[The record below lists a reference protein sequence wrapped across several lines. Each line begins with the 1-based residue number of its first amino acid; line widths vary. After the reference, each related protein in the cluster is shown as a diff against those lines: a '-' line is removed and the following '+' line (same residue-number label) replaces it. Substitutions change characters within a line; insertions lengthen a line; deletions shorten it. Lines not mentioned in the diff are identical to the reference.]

1 LEKDNLTR
9 SEAQERAALV
19 QDVEYD
25 VTLDLMPER
34 GFVSETVARFRSDPG
49 AQTFLDLTVPSVR
62 SIELNGEALPTDSFR
77 DNRLHLP
84 RLEEQNE
91 VRVVAEGAYRTTG
104 KGLNRFRDPVDG
116 KIYIHSDFE
125 PFDAHR
131 GYACFD
137 QPDIKAKFRFGAVAP
152 AGWEVLSNSRAEG
165 PPEEEDG
172 VSRWRFQQTKLMPTY
187 ITVLCAGPFHGV
199 RDRHRDID
207 LGVYCRQSLAEH
219 LQPEEWFEIT
229 KQGFDFFQEAFGY
242 PYPFGDKYDQVVVP
256 EYAAGAME
264 NAGCVTFHERYI
276 FRSRVTRTEHQWRA
290 GTILHELAHMWF
302 GDLVTMRW
310 WDDLWLNESFA
321 TYAGTLSE
329 AEATRF
335 TEAWTA
341 FANLEKTWAYQ
352 QDELPTTHPIVADI
366 PDLESVHLNFD
377 GITYAKG
384 ASVLRQLAEW
394 VGRDEFMEG
403 MRVYFGRHEF
413 ANATLS
419 DFLSALEETSR
430 RDLGVWSKE
439 WLEAAGVNR
448 LRADT
453 GERNGTYSSFAIL
466 QEPPQ
471 GRDTLRSHRLAVG
484 LYDEEDGQLS
494 LRRRV
499 HLDVAGERTEVEAL
513 TGERVAGLVLVN
525 DGDLSF
531 ARVHLDEGSLE
542 ALERSLS
549 GLDDSLNRVVLWRA
563 CWDMVRSGELAARRY
578 LDLVLRHAGA
588 EREIEVLESL
598 VAQAGHAVSVYG
610 DPGNREP
617 AGQALADASLEATRS
632 AEAGSDHQLA
642 WARSFISA
650 ARSPGDLRLVQGLL
664 DGSEGFEGL
673 TIDTDLRWHIV
684 GALAAAGAA
693 SPEDIDAELQRD
705 PTDKGDRSAASARA
719 SRPAAEAKSEAWTT
733 VLEDRRPTLA
743 MLMSIMQG
751 FQRPEQEA
759 LLLPYRDRYFET
771 LDAVWEE
778 RELPT
783 ALAVGERLYPRH
795 VVEPATVEM
804 TDEYLAGDRVPQP
817 IRRLLL
823 EGRDGVL
830 RTLRARHTDAG
841 V

>member
-1 LEKDNLTR
+1 LERDNLTR
-9 SEAQERAALV
+9 AQAQERATLV
-19 QDVEYD
+19 EDVEYD
-25 VTLDLMPER
+25 VTLDLTPEDR
-34 GFVSETVARFRSDPG
+34 FVSETVARFRGSPG

-62 SIELNGEALPTDSFR
+62 SIQVNGESLPVEAFR

-84 RLEEQNE
+84 PLQERNE

-116 KIYIHSDFE
+116 LIYIHSDFE

-137 QPDIKAKFRFGAVAP
+137 QPDIKAKFRFGAVVP
-152 AGWEVLSNSRAEG
+152 AGWEVMSNSRAEG

-172 VSRWRFQQTKLMPTY
+172 VARWRFQQTKYIPTY

-199 RDRHRDID
+199 RDRHRGID

-219 LQPEEWFEIT
+219 LEPEEWFEIT

-290 GTILHELAHMWF
+290 GTILHEMAHMWF

-321 TYAGTLSE
+321 TYAGTLSA

-341 FANLEKTWAYQ
+341 FANVEKTWAYQ

-384 ASVLRQLAEW
+384 ASVLRQLAAW
-394 VGRDEFMEG
+394 VGRDEFLEG

-413 ANATLS
+413 GNATLA
-419 DFLSALEETSR
+419 DFLSTLEETSG

-439 WLEAAGVNR
+439 WLETAGVNR
-448 LRADT
+448 LHAEVE
-453 GERNGTYSSFAIL
+453 ERGGTYSSFAIL
-466 QEPPQ
+466 QEPPE
-471 GRDTLRSHRLAVG
+471 GREALRSHRLAVG
-484 LYDEEDGQLS
+484 LYDEEDGRLS
-494 LRRRV
+494 RRRQI
-499 HLDVAGERTEVEAL
+499 HLDVSGERTEVEDLA
-513 TGERVAGLVLVN
+513 GERTAGLVLVN
-525 DGDLSF
+525 DDDLSF
-531 ARVHLDEGSLE
+531 ARVLLDGGSLE
-542 ALERSLS
+542 AVERSLS
-549 GLDDSLNRVVLWRA
+549 GLGDSLNRVVLWRA
-563 CWDMVRSGELAARRY
+563 CWDMVRSGELAGRRY
-578 LDLVLRHAGA
+578 LDMVLRHAGA
-588 EREIEVLESL
+588 ETEIEVLESL
-598 VAQAGHAVSVYG
+598 LAQAAHAVSVYG

-617 AGQALADASLEATRS
+617 AGRALADASLEAARS

-650 ARSPGDLRLVQGLL
+650 ARSSEHLRMVRGLL
-664 DGSEGFEGL
+664 EASEVLEGL
-673 TIDTDLRWHIV
+673 AVDTDLRWHIV
-684 GALAAAGAA
+684 GALATAGEA
-693 SPEDIDAELQRD
+693 SPEDIEAELQRD
-705 PTDKGDRSAASARA
+705 PTDRGARLAASAGA

-733 VLEDRRPTLA
+733 ILEDRHPTLA

-759 LLLPYRDRYFET
+759 LLLPYRDRYFEA
-771 LDAVWEE
+771 LGRVWEE

-783 ALAVGERLYPRH
+783 ALAVGERLYPHH
-795 VVEPATVEM
+795 VVEDRTVEM
-804 TDEYLAGDRVPQP
+804 TDEYLAHDRVPQP

-830 RTLRARHTDAG
+830 RTLRARRTDADA
-841 V
+841 